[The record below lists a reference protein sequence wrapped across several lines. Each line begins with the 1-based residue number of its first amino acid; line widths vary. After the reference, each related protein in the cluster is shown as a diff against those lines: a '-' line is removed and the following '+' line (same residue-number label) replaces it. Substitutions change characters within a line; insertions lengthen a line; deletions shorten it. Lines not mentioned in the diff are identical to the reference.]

1 VAPLVRMLATGSPFG
16 KAAAASA
23 LCSMAEDK
31 EVAAF
36 VTKAGALPQL
46 VLLLT
51 CGDPSGK
58 LQVLSL
64 PQAKPQPDP
73 RLPSVHSHQSI
84 GGSGPTATLFQI
96 GF

>member
-1 VAPLVRMLATGSPFG
+1 MQDGCVAPLVKMLATGTPFG
-16 KAAAASA
+16 KAAASSA

-36 VTKAGALPQL
+36 ISKAGALPQL

-58 LQVLSL
+58 LQVET
-64 PQAKPQPDP
+64 P
-73 RLPSVHSHQSI
+73 LPSNSPHDPIESGA
-84 GGSGPTATLFQI
+84 GGLTLDGPD
-96 GF
+96 

>member
-1 VAPLVRMLATGSPFG
+1 VQDGCVAPLVRMLATGSPFG

-64 PQAKPQPDP
+64 PQA
-73 RLPSVHSHQSI
+73 ST
-84 GGSGPTATLFQI
+84 PT
-96 GF
+96 